1 MRWRTDKSQFRRFP
15 ISGEGREGEGIREL
29 GGVETTMGRRA
40 PVESTRPNS
49 IQLWDRHD
57 FSPVESAEG
66 QSEVITI
73 SEVSPSTCRYT
84 EKE

>member
-15 ISGEGREGEGIREL
+15 ISREGREGEGIRE
-29 GGVETTMGRRA
+29 GVETTMGRRA

-66 QSEVITI
+66 QSEEVII

-84 EKE
+84 EEE